1 MDSNITEDVPGGI
14 PDYNSMDAGPP
25 PQLDDTAEGD
35 VSPLELP
42 PSVLAADDAPEQD
55 PQDHASLR
63 RKHSSVWFK
72 TAEKITTPPADEVGF
87 LDDIM
92 NELSR
97 GAPTDGVPE
106 ASTTRS
112 QSITTLQR
120 QRNEYYEQAFAI
132 RESQHRAYNTARV
145 RVSHDVLTI
154 IAIRTNIAV
163 SLYKS
168 LHPQ

>member
-1 MDSNITEDVPGGI
+1 MLAPDDS
-14 PDYNSMDAGPP
+14 
-25 PQLDDTAEGD
+25 
-35 VSPLELP
+35 
-42 PSVLAADDAPEQD
+42 PEQD
-55 PQDHASLR
+55 QQDNSSLR

-72 TAEKITTPPADEVGF
+72 AAEKIATPPADEVGF

-97 GAPTDGVPE
+97 GAPTDGAPEASVPVAEASVPVAE

-132 RESQHRAYNTARV
+132 RESQNRAYNTARA

-154 IAIRTNIAV
+154 VNIRTNITV
-163 SLYKS
+163 SLYSS
-168 LHPQ
+168 LHPE